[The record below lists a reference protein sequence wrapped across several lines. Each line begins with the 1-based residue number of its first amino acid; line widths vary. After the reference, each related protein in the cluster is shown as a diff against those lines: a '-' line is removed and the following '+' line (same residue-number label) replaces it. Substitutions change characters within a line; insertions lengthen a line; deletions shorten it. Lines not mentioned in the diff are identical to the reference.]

1 MKNILHIISSPRG
14 ESSYSIRLGNA
25 IIDKVKTA
33 HPGSTVKVRNVA
45 DENLPHLSSSHLESF
60 FMPQDQRT
68 EIHQDRLIES
78 ELAVAEVQAADVIV
92 IGVPLYN
99 FGMPS
104 SLKAWIDHIVR
115 AGVTFRYGANG
126 PEGLLKG
133 KKVYVALAS
142 GGVYSDGPMQS
153 FDSVSPYLKNVFG
166 FVGITDVEIVR
177 AEGTSMPDLMST
189 ALEKG
194 ISSILV

>member
-68 EIHQDRLIES
+68 EIHLDRLIES

-177 AEGTSMPDLMST
+177 AEGTSMPDLMPT

>member
-14 ESSYSIRLGNA
+14 DSSYSVRLGNA
-25 IIDKVKTA
+25 IIEKIENLN
-33 HPGSTVKVRNVA
+33 PGSETKVRNVA
-45 DENLPHLSSSHLESF
+45 QENLPHLSSSHLESF
-60 FMPQDQRT
+60 FTPQDLWT
-68 EIHQDRLIES
+68 EANKEMARES
-78 ELAVAEVQAADVIV
+78 QEAVAQVKEADVIV

-104 SLKAWIDHIVR
+104 TLKSWIDHIVR
-115 AGVTFRYGANG
+115 AGQTFQYGANG
-126 PEGLLKG
+126 PVGLLTN

-153 FDSVSPYLKNVFG
+153 FDSVTPYLKNVFS
-166 FVGITDVEIVR
+166 FIGITDFEVVR
-177 AEGTSMPDLMST
+177 VEGTSMPDLAES

-194 ISSILV
+194 ISSIMI